1 MRILALDIGEKRT
14 GIAVSDV
21 DGKVAMPVKVLAT
34 AEVMAYSAAFRRVI
48 EDFQPQLLLFGI
60 PITLS
65 GEEGPQAKRVR
76 ELAEGI
82 STHTDLPSEFFDERL
97 SSVEAK
103 RILRENGHSER
114 SMRGKTDMIAASLL
128 LQAYLEAHDVDSTD
142 ANGHRMGPME

>member
-21 DGKVAMPVKVLAT
+21 DGKVAMPVKVLST
-34 AEVMAYSAAFRRVI
+34 AEVMGASASFKRVI
-48 EDFQPQLLLFGI
+48 EDYQPELLLFGL
-60 PITLS
+60 PVTLA
-65 GEEGPQAKRVR
+65 GQEGPQAKRVR
-76 ELAEGI
+76 EQAESI
-82 STHTDLPSEFFDERL
+82 SAQTGLPSVYFDERL
-97 SSVEAK
+97 SSTQAK

>member
-14 GIAVSDV
+14 GIAVSDAA
-21 DGKVAMPVKVLAT
+21 GKVAMPVKVLAT
-34 AEVMAYSAAFRRVI
+34 TDVMDNAAGFKRVI

-76 ELAEGI
+76 ELAKCI
-82 STHTDLPSEFFDERL
+82 SARAGLPSVFFDERL

-128 LQAYLEAHDVDSTD
+128 LQAYLEAHDVDRSD
-142 ANGHRMGPME
+142 ADQYPRGPME